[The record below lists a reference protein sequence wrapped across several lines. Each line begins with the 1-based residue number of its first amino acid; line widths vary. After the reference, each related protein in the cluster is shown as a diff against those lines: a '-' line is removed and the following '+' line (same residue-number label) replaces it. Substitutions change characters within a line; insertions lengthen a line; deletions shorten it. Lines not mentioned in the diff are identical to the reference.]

1 MVHCSTIIKFLA
13 WQVNRTPDVK
23 NQIASWNRTVQFTLS
38 GEDPFYVTFSDK
50 RMSYSSGK
58 ATTADLEFVSESKDF
73 LDVMMGRTRFDQG
86 FPNGIFTI
94 KGSITDAVRLM
105 RVAERTFEA
114 HSILNRVM
122 RAALGV
128 FG

>member
-1 MVHCSTIIKFLA
+1 
-13 WQVNRTPDVK
+13 
-23 NQIASWNRTVQFTLS
+23 
-38 GEDPFYVTFSDK
+38 
-50 RMSYSSGK
+50 MSYGSGK
-58 ATTADLEFVSESKDF
+58 ATAADLEFVSESKDF

-86 FPNGIFTI
+86 FSNGIFTI